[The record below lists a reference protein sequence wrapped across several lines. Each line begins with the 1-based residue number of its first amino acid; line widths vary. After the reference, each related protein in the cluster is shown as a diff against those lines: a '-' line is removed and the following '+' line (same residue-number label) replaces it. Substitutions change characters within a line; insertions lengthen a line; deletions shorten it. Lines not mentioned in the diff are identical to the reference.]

1 MTERMKDHLRQPCV
15 LTEFCK
21 LFEDDPILAG
31 LSIGKCHDQIEVL
44 ILVTQKAF

>member
-21 LFEDDPILAG
+21 LFEDDPILARAA
-31 LSIGKCHDQIEVL
+31 IGKCHDQIEVL